1 MKALLIAACL
11 MAAQP
16 AFAQTQAPAAGRGA
30 RGGGAQAAQATPAA
44 PGPGSPA
51 IYKSAAEFLAAIKAS
66 EGRGGDSGM
75 VSSNFSNTDQWR
87 INLVKRD
94 RGATPLTHAG
104 NTELHYIVEGSA
116 TLVTGGKIIRPAGG
130 GAADVE
136 GGVTRKVGKG
146 DVVLVP
152 ADTVHWYKDV
162 EGSITYLEVRF
173 VVPTK

>member
-1 MKALLIAACL
+1 MKALLIVAACL
-11 MAAQP
+11 TMAYP
-16 AFAQTQAPAAGRGA
+16 VFAQTQPAAGAA
-30 RGGGAQAAQATPAA
+30 RGGRGAGPAAA

-51 IYKSAAEFLAAIKAS
+51 IYKSAAELAAAIKAS
-66 EGRGGDSGM
+66 EGRGGDRGM
-75 VSSNFSNTDQWR
+75 VSGNFSSTDQWS
-87 INLVKRD
+87 INVVKRD

-104 NTELHYIVEGSA
+104 NTELHYIMEGSA
-116 TLVTGGKIIRPAGG
+116 TLVTGGKIVRPAAG

-173 VVPTK
+173 VVPVK